1 MPTDAQL
8 LADVSIFQLLDD
20 DERTVLAQ
28 QIERRRFATGA
39 TIFRAGDRGDSLFV
53 IRSGEVEL
61 WLYDEDHR
69 RVILN
74 TFASGELFGELSLL
88 DSEPRTA
95 NATALIDTD
104 VLVIDREDLRLL
116 FAKKPDAA
124 LDILAML
131 GQRLR
136 QTDQLIRA
144 RAARNANEVIEDRLT
159 LGQRLADRIAAF
171 GGSWNFITL
180 FGLVLVAWMTVNSIV
195 QQPFDPFPFILL
207 NLVLSSL
214 AALQAPVIMMS
225 QNRADAKDRIRSEL
239 DYQVNL
245 KAETEIAALHEK
257 IDALREEMLRSIN
270 LIASYAAGGEN

>member
-1 MPTDAQL
+1 MSTDAQL
-8 LADVSIFQLLDD
+8 LADIPIFQLLDN
-20 DERTVLAQ
+20 EEQAVLAQ
-28 QIERRRFATGA
+28 HIERRRFAAGA
-39 TIFRAGDRGDSLFV
+39 TIFRDGDRGDAMFV

-61 WLYDEDHR
+61 WLYDEDR
-69 RVILN
+69 QRVALN
-74 TFASGELFGELSLL
+74 TFTGGDLFGELSLL
-88 DSEPRTA
+88 DSEPRAAT
-95 NATALIDTD
+95 ATALTDTD

-116 FAKKPDAA
+116 FSKKPDAA
-124 LDILAML
+124 LDILAIL

-144 RAARNANEVIEDRLT
+144 RAARNANEVIAERLT

-180 FGLVLVAWMTVNSIV
+180 FGLVLISWMIVNSLLA
-195 QQPFDPFPFILL
+195 QPFDPFPFILL

-225 QNRADAKDRIRSEL
+225 QNRADVKDRIRAEL

-245 KAETEIAALHEK
+245 KAEMEIAALHEK
-257 IDALREEMLRSIN
+257 VDALREELLRSIN
-270 LIASYAAGGEN
+270 IVARYAAGGEN